1 MEFSA
6 FVCELLPAKCKPLS
20 FGPVAGGCGVG
31 KFIVFALSRV
41 MFNVLIIVQDKLTR
55 LCMDQKWLSLSP
67 EPKERST
74 SIPQWSHC
82 QNSKQNKW
90 FLALDGSSMK
100 ALKCPHAA
108 EKKTVI
114 LLKYAIWSIFK
125 EA

>member
-1 MEFSA
+1 
-6 FVCELLPAKCKPLS
+6 
-20 FGPVAGGCGVG
+20 
-31 KFIVFALSRV
+31 

-82 QNSKQNKW
+82 QNSKQNKR
-90 FLALDGSSMK
+90 FLALDGSSTK

-114 LLKYAIWSIFK
+114 LLKYAVWSIFK